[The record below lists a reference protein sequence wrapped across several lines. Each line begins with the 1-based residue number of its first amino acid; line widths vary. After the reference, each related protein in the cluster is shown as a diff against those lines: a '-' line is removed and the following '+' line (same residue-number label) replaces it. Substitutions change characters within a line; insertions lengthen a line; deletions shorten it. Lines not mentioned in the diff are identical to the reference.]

1 MYSFFLVLV
10 TSKFTIPTWKDMN
23 PSKQALV
30 LLFRATWGLAEWPR
44 PNGFESQ
51 EIADGRVN
59 QATPE
64 KIAHI
69 VQSMGTNIYKYP
81 NAS

>member
-1 MYSFFLVLV
+1 MYSFFLVLG

-30 LLFRATWGLAEWPR
+30 LLFRDTWGLAEWPR

-64 KIAHI
+64 KIAYI